1 MRFNENIMRFKRAN
15 EVAGYKININ
25 ALIGKTYI

>member
-1 MRFNENIMRFKRAN
+1 MSFNENIMRFKRVN

-25 ALIGKTYI
+25 ELIGKTVI